1 MFFLWNLSC
10 KSKLELGLSEE
21 LCLIPQHLFSILNT
35 NYELYC
41 TRPDI
46 LHWSSQWFLYSGLP
60 TTTVISFK
68 NLLQLSLSSHLQY
81 RCKPQT
87 PLITVL

>member
-10 KSKLELGLSEE
+10 KSKLELGSSEE
-21 LCLIPQHLFSILNT
+21 LCLIPQHLFSILNN

-46 LHWSSQWFLYSGLP
+46 LHWSSQKFLYSGLP
-60 TTTVISFK
+60 TTVITFK
-68 NLLQLSLSSHLQY
+68 NLLHLSLCSHLQY
-81 RCKPQT
+81 RYKPQT
-87 PLITVL
+87 PLIMLL